1 MWAKMELLEY
11 NDDLRWTEDSVR
23 VNYYYNLYKYKFWAR
38 IPYIHFFRY
47 TKDEYQFSKRLTDV
61 APIYYQYRVSR
72 FGDSNKTLYEL
83 IKETKSG
90 DYVDLI
96 KNFIIWRREASKQLK
111 YKIKI
116 SYNTLEI
123 YSNDS
128 VEFMNSL
135 NIAAISNKRLY
146 YVNKIE
152 DYSEDVIYQKVP
164 KRKYRLYFQLHRF
177 DKETTKSFVKFLFSH
192 DFSLSRSLNSSVYNF
207 LEIKSIKRR
216 NNFYTNYRTDGMT
229 LFTHYYVDFDDDK
242 LLTLLSLFESSI
254 IRRLYRIEKR

>member
-1 MWAKMELLEY
+1 MELLEY
-11 NDDLRWTEDSVR
+11 NDDLRWTEDTFR

-47 TKDEYQFSKRLTDV
+47 IKDEYQFNKRLTDTV
-61 APIYYQYRVSR
+61 PAIYYQYKTSR
-72 FGDSNKTLYEL
+72 FGDGNKTFHEL
-83 IKETKSG
+83 MKETKS
-90 DYVDLI
+90 DNYVDLI

-116 SYNTLEI
+116 RYNTLEI
-123 YSNDS
+123 YSNDF

-135 NIAAISNKRLY
+135 NIASISNKRLY

-152 DYSEDVIYQKVP
+152 NYCEDVIYQKVP
-164 KRKYRLYFQLHRF
+164 KHKYRLYFQLHRF
-177 DKETTKSFVKFLFSH
+177 DKETAKSFIKFLFSH
-192 DFSLSRSLNSSVYNF
+192 DFSLSRSLNSNVSNF

-229 LFTHYYVDFDDDK
+229 LFTHYYVDFDDEK